1 MVGLLPLEQC
11 ILVRIQVSEPR
22 KNHAFKVWFFRC
34 DSRGAAI
41 CNKNTSPHEPEGRRV
56 SRWFVGW

>member
-22 KNHAFKVWFFRC
+22 KNNTYQVLFFVVAVHRVKRRGRHATLR
-34 DSRGAAI
+34 RGR
-41 CNKNTSPHEPEGRRV
+41 PEKTTL
-56 SRWFVGW
+56 